1 MLLEVKTVS
10 KIYHEDW
17 VALSEIDF
25 SVEEGEFIFLTGPSG
40 AGKST
45 LLRLIYFEEKPDLG
59 EIRFKDYSSENIK
72 EEEIPY
78 LRRDLGI
85 VFQDYKL
92 LPDFTALGNV
102 KFALRVTG
110 VSSKKREKRA
120 YELLSDVGL
129 SHKKHSYPYELSGG
143 EKQRVGLARALASD
157 PYLLLA
163 DEPTGNLD
171 PNNTKEIT
179 ELINKINKQG
189 TAVIFAT
196 HDRSLVENYPYRTLN
211 LSEGIMVDGNE

>member
-92 LPDFTALGNV
+92 LPAFTALGNV